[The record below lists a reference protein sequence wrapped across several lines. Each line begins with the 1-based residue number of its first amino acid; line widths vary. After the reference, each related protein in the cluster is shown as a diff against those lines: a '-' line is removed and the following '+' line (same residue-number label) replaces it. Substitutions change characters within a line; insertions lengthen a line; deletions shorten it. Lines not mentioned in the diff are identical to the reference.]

1 VSTDAEK
8 SMASPAAYWRDLALT
23 KRIQASRMKD
33 PLAKA
38 ATMRLA
44 NHYAELAKEAEG
56 SGGLAPARLRLD
68 APFPEALLP
77 AAVTR
82 MLPPAKDAP

>member
-1 VSTDAEK
+1 
-8 SMASPAAYWRDLALT
+8 MASTAEYWRDLALT

-38 ATMRLA
+38 AMVRLS

-56 SGGLAPARLRLD
+56 AGGLAPARLRLN
-68 APFPEALLP
+68 APFPDPELP
-77 AAVTR
+77 VVITSAF
-82 MLPPAKDAP
+82 PPAKGSL

>member
-1 VSTDAEK
+1 
-8 SMASPAAYWRDLALT
+8 MASTVQYWRDLALE

-38 ATMRLA
+38 AMIRLS

-56 SGGLAPARLRLD
+56 SGGLAPGRLRLN
-68 APFPEALLP
+68 APVPEAELP
-77 AAVTR
+77 AVVVSAF
-82 MLPPAKDAP
+82 LPVKGAR

>member
-1 VSTDAEK
+1 
-8 SMASPAAYWRDLALT
+8 MASSAEYWRDLALT

-38 ATMRLA
+38 AMVRLS

-56 SGGLAPARLRLD
+56 SGGLAPARLRLN
-68 APFPEALLP
+68 APFPDALLP
-77 AAVTR
+77 GVVPLAV
-82 MLPPAKDAP
+82 APLKSVL

>member
-1 VSTDAEK
+1 
-8 SMASPAAYWRDLALT
+8 MASTAEYWRDLALT

-38 ATMRLA
+38 AMVRLS

-56 SGGLAPARLRLD
+56 AASMVPGRLRLH
-68 APFPEALLP
+68 APFPEAQLP
-77 AAVTR
+77 GLWTGE
-82 MLPPAKDAP
+82 LPPAKDAP

>member
-1 VSTDAEK
+1 
-8 SMASPAAYWRDLALT
+8 MASIAEYWRDLALT

-38 ATMRLA
+38 AMVRLS

-56 SGGLAPARLRLD
+56 SGGLAPARLRLN

-77 AAVTR
+77 AAVTSA
-82 MLPPAKDAP
+82 LPSVKGAP

>member
-1 VSTDAEK
+1 
-8 SMASPAAYWRDLALT
+8 MASTAEYWRDLALT

-38 ATMRLA
+38 AMVRLS

-56 SGGLAPARLRLD
+56 SGGLAPTRLRLN
-68 APFPEALLP
+68 APFPDAELPAVVMNALLP
-77 AAVTR
+77 V
-82 MLPPAKDAP
+82 KDAP

>member
-1 VSTDAEK
+1 
-8 SMASPAAYWRDLALT
+8 MASTAEYWRDLALT

-38 ATMRLA
+38 AMVRLS

-56 SGGLAPARLRLD
+56 AGGLAPGRLRLN
-68 APFPEALLP
+68 APFPDAELP
-77 AAVTR
+77 ALVTSAF
-82 MLPPAKDAP
+82 PPTKGAL